1 MSDQKPDSPPRPQ
14 YGEYATPEEQKARI
28 RQPDVTES
36 LAAGRMAAPETVPPR
51 TGASAVP
58 TTAEHPVRR
67 FDRIITFALLAYGL
81 VTVITSIPAFA
92 DYGTYT
98 DFVFEFMGID
108 AQLADPAAGRPWGI
122 AAALVLAV
130 GWLATAALSWWS
142 VRRGRL
148 TWWIPVVG
156 GVVSMT
162 VASFLL
168 LVPMMGDQAVWD
180 AIVNTR

>member
-1 MSDQKPDSPPRPQ
+1 VSDQRPDSPPRPQ
-14 YGEYATPEEQKARI
+14 YGEYATPEEQRARI

-36 LAAGRMAAPETVPPR
+36 LAAGRMAPEAPSTRNESTPAA
-51 TGASAVP
+51 ASTEP
-58 TTAEHPVRR
+58 PVRR
-67 FDRIITFALLAYGL
+67 FDRIITFALLAYSL

-92 DYGTYT
+92 DYGAYT
-98 DFVFEFMGID
+98 DFVFEFLNID

-130 GWLATAALSWWS
+130 GWLATAALSWWN

-148 TWWIPVVG
+148 TWWIPIVG
-156 GVVSMT
+156 GIVFTT

-180 AIVNTR
+180 AIVNMR

>member
-14 YGEYATPEEQKARI
+14 YGEYATPEEQRARI

-36 LAAGRMAAPETVPPR
+36 LAAGRMAPEAASPR
-51 TGASAVP
+51 SGPSAVP
-58 TTAEHPVRR
+58 ATTEPPVRR

-81 VTVITSIPAFA
+81 VTVVSSIPAFA
-92 DYGTYT
+92 DYGAYT
-98 DFVFEFMGID
+98 DFVFEFLGID

-122 AAALVLAV
+122 AAALVLAF
-130 GWLATAALSWWS
+130 GWLVTAAVSWWS
-142 VRRGRL
+142 VRRGRI

-156 GVVSMT
+156 GFFFMT

>member
-14 YGEYATPEEQKARI
+14 YGEYATPEEQRARI

-36 LAAGRMAAPETVPPR
+36 LAAGRMAPEPAAPQ
-51 TGASAVP
+51 TGPVAAP
-58 TTAEHPVRR
+58 TTTARPVRR

-92 DYGTYT
+92 DYGTYA
-98 DFVFEFMGID
+98 DFVFDFLSID
-108 AQLADPAAGRPWGI
+108 AQLTDPAAGRPWGI

-130 GWLATAALSWWS
+130 GWFVTAAVSWWS

-156 GVVSMT
+156 GIIFMT
-162 VASFLL
+162 MASFLL

-180 AIVNTR
+180 AIVNRR

>member
-1 MSDQKPDSPPRPQ
+1 MSDQTPDSPARPQ
-14 YGEYATPEEQKARI
+14 YGEYATAEEQRARI

-36 LAAGRMAAPETVPPR
+36 LAAGRMAPEPASPR
-51 TGASAVP
+51 TGPPAP
-58 TTAEHPVRR
+58 PGTTAPRVRR

-92 DYGTYT
+92 DYGRYA
-98 DFVFEFMGID
+98 DFVFDFLGID
-108 AQLADPAAGRPWGI
+108 AQLADPTAGRPWGI

-130 GWLATAALSWWS
+130 GWLVTAAVSWWS

-156 GVVSMT
+156 GIIFMT

-180 AIVNTR
+180 AIVDRR